1 MSQDNTMN
9 PLTGL
14 PMDMDFSPSKRALT
28 TPVSQTAEY
37 KGVDDFAN
45 YMKYGV
51 TPTPNSD
58 MDELRAERQST
69 VEKWRNGI
77 GKFVGKTGTA
87 VLGGT
92 LGSIYGIGS
101 AIANGDL
108 NAFYD
113 NAFQQGM
120 DDINEWLDKKL
131 PNYMTRA
138 EQEEGFLSSLDNAN
152 FWANDVLGGLSFTM
166 GAVLTEL
173 GLSAA
178 TAATG
183 GAGAGIQGAA
193 TANML
198 SRAKTLLKG
207 VDKAKRAQQIKGAA
221 RIGRQFITGAGY
233 EAGVEAR
240 HFKDEAM
247 KAFQAANPE
256 ATNEELAKASK
267 FIKTQANWVF
277 AANMALVGSSN
288 AVQFKKIFGDGIKS
302 QASAGFKQGIRQQ
315 EGDLLSGKF
324 VESLAGKYE
333 KLRSNLDIALRT
345 VKNPLVEG
353 IVEEGG
359 QSVISG
365 TAKNYLMKGYS
376 PEGVQAAYDLAS
388 AFGDA
393 LSETYGSKEG
403 WKEIGIGMIIG
414 GMGSPTFR
422 KAPWAQGGWSGG
434 VMEGYEEYK
443 AGRDEQKD
451 LAIRNTE
458 ASYDQVRSLIKSNAA
473 QYESNK
479 EKEQA
484 LANGDIFGAKTAEA
498 DSMFAFMSA
507 RHEAGL
513 LGGTVDE
520 FTKYV
525 QDMSTEEF
533 GQEFGYDVTEEELAA
548 RKSDVIR
555 SFKDKASDLSSS
567 WSDAKKLRVGEDY
580 SDEVTNDIQRGIA
593 HSIYSMKDLDRR
605 ESSMIEELQGVVKNL
620 NPEYLKSY
628 IKYKNSIRSQKGWIK
643 RRSNI
648 LKQAERDFR
657 ELVKFSSNY
666 DTPNKDIAKL
676 EKQIEDIKRY
686 RTSLRPSETNKIE
699 ALDKKLTRLQDG
711 IINVYKDIVSKN
723 AEKKTLVKQVEEAQR
738 RYESLL
744 KQRDEA
750 AAQEKAELSY
760 NAESLNFRLDGFES
774 LADALKEYEAEIQ
787 KVKDAK
793 NPMTARQID
802 ELVHDLAKLATQRE
816 YVVKSYNTLLTK
828 PGQEEV
834 AKMTEDMIR
843 MYESATRREEVG
855 RALRSVPKQT
865 KVDAD
870 TEADLASTETL
881 EGKKALLQDKID
893 ELKEQAAI
901 EKFDEEMTAKLG
913 AMEARMEE
921 LDTEVQE
928 QADAKAL
935 LEATPYKPIVNRP
948 HHLGQ
953 IIMFNTSPEV
963 KAKLATMSY
972 ADILEN
978 GEVRFEEYEG
988 TPGEV
993 RDQNWHKGVTT
1004 VKGYDNGKLAAHVY
1018 TNGDRIGYLPNP
1030 RRFVDTKTKQPLDLN
1045 KLENLVK
1052 INPAF
1057 VTNGKLNED
1066 GASFLA
1072 KWNSLKSTL
1081 ENISST
1087 ISLKEAFYANPQ
1099 HSVKILRG
1107 SEVRPEI
1114 ASHMN
1119 IPEYQ
1124 IDTPMGKGML
1134 VVERDAYNPKKVGER
1149 VWFKPQGGTWERL
1162 EGAARTQQ
1170 AKYAEEL
1177 KTTTGK
1183 SKLDIQGAGQY
1194 ALVMNAIYKKDSTPF
1209 VYDLSQPTL
1218 AETNNESFDAIN
1230 QQVADLA
1237 NVDRETG
1244 KVLVDE
1250 VGRPFFV
1257 ALSSRSFMGFSHENV
1272 RSKITLK
1279 KFEDGPKMVL
1289 TLQYKGKYYNQ
1300 TLFTEKTIKD
1310 LDLTKMK
1317 KRLDQ
1322 VVKYGFP
1329 EIKKDYPDLEFSS
1342 FKKSLDYTP
1351 SNVEEMTMNAV
1362 PHLEIELVGKS
1373 YKEQRNK
1380 LTGVVPAVKKDY
1392 KKEVP
1397 KKPTSSFGISELVAT
1412 KKIYNAAMQINNP
1425 TELEAL
1431 LTEHN
1436 DLLEAADS
1444 NRDSFKKVGTYIDG
1458 ITKRYEELSQA
1469 QLETLVETPKEKLEK
1484 APKTVEMPFERST
1497 DPADLEGGFELKLPT
1512 KNSKED
1518 TDFQN
1523 DMKDLLGDDFSF
1535 RIANEFEK
1543 ATSKEEKME
1552 LLSSIIPTD
1561 LIAVRDLETIYDSL
1575 ANNGITM
1582 GAFIDNV
1589 VYLSQYSGDKTAYH
1603 EAFHVVYRSLLTKQ
1617 RFDDINVSAKGR
1629 YGKPSKKALRELRET
1644 SNAYR
1649 FLNQKELE
1657 NLWYEEKMADD
1668 FMEYAYG
1675 RKKIEGANWLVR
1687 LFNKIIKLIK
1697 GIASRKSDV
1706 EGLFSDIYEGKFRT
1720 AKTLRSNVIYNKPAF
1735 MVIKTRDLNGGKI
1748 SETGFSVLN
1757 KQDTNR
1763 ITYKILNNLINRSA
1777 RDTGFNP
1784 SSGLAIVEE
1793 IDNIRSNYY
1802 NHKVWIEEAK
1812 AYMNQPDLTEDQMQE
1827 HKGKLYEKMAR
1838 IRIINEALDN
1848 PENVSNIVK
1857 DIQTRLK
1864 NYNIFPIDVEH
1875 EHDLVEQDY
1884 EGNGEDFF
1892 GNFDKANYEIGG
1904 ISSVS
1909 QRMKEYIFTTTD
1921 SIDEFGF
1928 GVDLDNDK
1936 YQIPVNGE
1944 YIYYGL
1950 QRTLVN
1956 TDVERLFNKFYNF
1969 AKNNSSTRAFYNK
1982 FVNDVA
1988 IQSGTDVDSVTK
2000 SFEAKE
2006 LSDLELERYRQAPV
2020 FNDFISAFVKDQVDF
2035 YSVLYDAESTTA
2047 RMFSSNRVGADQI
2060 QFDSWKNNFESLGL
2074 TKAQVN
2080 QALDTIQELYESPAS
2095 VAKEAD
2101 TVTQIQELFGGIGI
2115 KLSPTYIQW
2124 SLLDYHQDVWRTWN
2138 DDRTAEYDN
2147 LHSAFVNV
2155 DPIHLDLDQLSFNTL
2170 RTLNN
2175 KSQLETNPSG
2185 FFERNVD
2192 ETTMAVDES
2201 TGAQTTLRKIAKSN
2215 AKFDETVGDSTF
2227 RNAENKQVFDKLNPS
2242 FITTIVRR
2250 LRESNADLETIL
2262 ASYKLSE
2269 YETDVLRQ
2277 ALTYN
2282 KFVNG
2287 KHEYEN
2293 GIRSSEEFAQ
2303 FVFQNLNIIIADG
2316 IREESF
2322 NDKGSVESWKQS
2334 KGGKTYKNLG
2344 AEAQEL
2350 FKLIMYADNTRV
2362 KFEGKDVDLRYFLIG
2377 NSEKSTQ
2384 MFVKAPLI
2392 KKVVNSM
2399 EIIDG
2404 KPKFTFSNVVKESL
2418 LDLVRQEH
2426 ARIQK
2431 VLSEIYAIQEGTKT
2445 DFISSKYHGK
2455 FRDRVLYLKQ
2465 DGKEVPVT
2473 VIQDGDTFKLDQ
2485 MYEGLPRG
2493 LKMFR
2498 FSNHPLASMI
2508 EQSALL
2514 NEELD
2519 TRAIKDSFDDYYTAE
2534 MSQYIDLALL
2544 DSGAVSLADGV
2555 YTNELLPKEVF
2566 GTDSLDF
2573 AALANY
2579 FMNQVIN
2586 VANFNQL
2593 LHGDLALSYKNLDDV
2608 TKRNGGMIAAGPSMG
2623 SGKVRYKTVS
2633 SVELPME
2640 EVDIARHGIAQDYI
2654 DRTDAQNF
2662 GTMSFYRKNYL
2673 NSLGKHVQAVKPIL
2687 DKIER
2692 GIDLIVPLTKTELD
2706 TLDNHNANLHD
2717 RKIVGRSATWYDKT
2731 SLHTLTRAETSRI
2744 SKQFYKAHGN
2754 NNKSV
2759 IAEINR
2765 RYEALE
2771 SAATPEDI
2779 RRAAM
2784 DVNAIY
2790 VAKPGKL
2797 ERHTILNDMI
2807 FKNYDLYIYDSAS
2820 KMAKFDV
2827 DADVVHEIDSEFI
2840 REQVNTDGFKN
2851 KIVHGT
2857 QMIQLIWSEQDQ
2869 AATVEW
2875 EKTKVKYGE
2884 LVNKYKSLLADRVRK
2899 GAVDLTGTIFQFA
2912 PDGNLSQDSYRE
2924 LFGAL
2929 RNGLITDDL
2938 WVTELFEL
2946 DSNGLPKYDPNYPA
2960 IRLKYEAMYL
2970 AFVSNRVFKGKV
2982 AGRKYTLVS
2991 DVGYEI
2997 PRENLGEVTKEEAMQ
3012 DPYGHIQKGDKY
3024 YKVGRILGQ
3033 GEVSG
3038 GNAIF
3043 SRLRHRIK
3051 DTDRFGNEIYVSE
3064 VVISEKAARTYG
3076 LRPGDEIPKSLQLQM
3091 GIRIPTQDM
3100 HSMVTMKVVETLPYY
3115 YGNSV
3120 MLPYEIV
3127 LLSGADFDIDSLFA
3141 RMYEVHSGDVA
3152 YGSYYKAK
3160 NPISAAHKEYQ
3171 ASGKNVTLEEFKS
3184 IEIEGVLL
3192 TDQINSNVNAFK
3204 TGNLSKIK
3212 PLTKSEANNLLLD
3225 IEMRLMHNSR
3235 EIAATPASM
3244 VPLKDTLADFQN
3256 NGIQSKGRTTG
3267 VDSPLDNI
3275 KAAKALEIG
3284 SKGIGVSAVFNT
3296 LFQRLAEIETRID
3309 IPLFTEYNSVAGYQT
3324 TIAGQDVRKNDVFS
3338 AIISAMTDNAK
3349 ERLASEFN
3357 LTLDTL
3363 GAAMYMMSTGMPV
3376 DEVLYIM
3383 RQPVVSSYTK
3393 YMNLESMP
3401 ISNREV
3407 EQVPE
3412 IELLDGKNAR
3422 SLYYTKE
3429 ALGTTETKSTYEK
3442 QDLIDSIIA
3451 YEEGGFENLSEEQ
3464 KGIQAYILGE
3474 FTKAKQ
3480 ISEELRA
3487 YRAVSSLVKGLDSS
3501 WHVVDRMDDSLN
3513 KLGINVSKKLGTSG
3527 LSPDHWKVSQAM
3539 TKTEAGTVRP
3549 ANFTGMNYVDIMSQ
3563 FPVDIENI
3571 KAAFAQ
3577 REGSKYYFIL
3587 QSPVAQRLKSK
3598 LKYNF
3603 GSSTWDYAEN
3613 NKQLD
3618 DSLIS
3623 FLITRAFKHKFNPEL
3638 TLDDLFRIESS
3649 GTFEGQNKFHEE
3661 IRMLKEKYPDNEFLD
3676 KIQLNKSPYTSEYSP
3691 YRGKTLHKVEIE
3703 TNLSSDVTR
3712 QEAMIRGFMSI
3723 YTKAMENKRLRKESG
3738 SPMDNTAVLSIEER
3752 VFRNL
3757 IGYLIVK
3764 DGMLFKNK
3772 SFIRAIA
3779 PYLVQDAFTS
3789 LTSMRNDFAKGQF
3802 KDYFGK
3808 SELATFRD
3816 FEETYSRWNQTN
3828 RGLKYVSKK
3837 NVAVKG
3843 VKGAYT
3849 VKEDK
3854 GRITV
3859 DVYAGTDP
3867 TKGSEVNKKITSTNL
3882 KGAYGQLGLATM
3894 GFNPSG
3900 YGKSLHLR
3908 LPGFIKKNNQ
3918 VYRLATRSL
3927 KVGKNT
3933 LTLDRKGF
3941 VLYFPG
3947 FDKKRVHLNYLV
3959 KAGKIEEKVANSILE
3974 SNAGYKASYELVTP
3988 IGNKDI
3994 SPFGSTI
4001 AEHNIVST
4009 KKETPKPKKATFL
4022 KKVKEGKVSKPAGF
4036 EGLIDAMNTLQVG
4049 SKIKFDMGGQDVTV
4063 TINKPV
4069 RKPKNLTS
4077 NFWWNMQTYEGAS
4090 PLDASAFIQNMY
4102 AAIQKP
4108 EGFTYDELM
4117 SELKMEVRNP
4127 ANEIINLKSN
4137 C

>member
-1 MSQDNTMN
+1 
-9 PLTGL
+9 
-14 PMDMDFSPSKRALT
+14 
-28 TPVSQTAEY
+28 
-37 KGVDDFAN
+37 
-45 YMKYGV
+45 
-51 TPTPNSD
+51 
-58 MDELRAERQST
+58 
-69 VEKWRNGI
+69 
-77 GKFVGKTGTA
+77 
-87 VLGGT
+87 
-92 LGSIYGIGS
+92 
-101 AIANGDL
+101 
-108 NAFYD
+108 
-113 NAFQQGM
+113 
-120 DDINEWLDKKL
+120 
-131 PNYMTRA
+131 
-138 EQEEGFLSSLDNAN
+138 
-152 FWANDVLGGLSFTM
+152 
-166 GAVLTEL
+166 
-173 GLSAA
+173 
-178 TAATG
+178 
-183 GAGAGIQGAA
+183 
-193 TANML
+193 
-198 SRAKTLLKG
+198 
-207 VDKAKRAQQIKGAA
+207 
-221 RIGRQFITGAGY
+221 
-233 EAGVEAR
+233 
-240 HFKDEAM
+240 
-247 KAFQAANPE
+247 
-256 ATNEELAKASK
+256 
-267 FIKTQANWVF
+267 
-277 AANMALVGSSN
+277 
-288 AVQFKKIFGDGIKS
+288 
-302 QASAGFKQGIRQQ
+302 
-315 EGDLLSGKF
+315 
-324 VESLAGKYE
+324 
-333 KLRSNLDIALRT
+333 
-345 VKNPLVEG
+345 
-353 IVEEGG
+353 
-359 QSVISG
+359 
-365 TAKNYLMKGYS
+365 
-376 PEGVQAAYDLAS
+376 
-388 AFGDA
+388 
-393 LSETYGSKEG
+393 
-403 WKEIGIGMIIG
+403 
-414 GMGSPTFR
+414 
-422 KAPWAQGGWSGG
+422 
-434 VMEGYEEYK
+434 
-443 AGRDEQKD
+443 
-451 LAIRNTE
+451 
-458 ASYDQVRSLIKSNAA
+458 
-473 QYESNK
+473 
-479 EKEQA
+479 
-484 LANGDIFGAKTAEA
+484 
-498 DSMFAFMSA
+498 
-507 RHEAGL
+507 
-513 LGGTVDE
+513 
-520 FTKYV
+520 
-525 QDMSTEEF
+525 
-533 GQEFGYDVTEEELAA
+533 
-548 RKSDVIR
+548 
-555 SFKDKASDLSSS
+555 
-567 WSDAKKLRVGEDY
+567 
-580 SDEVTNDIQRGIA
+580 
-593 HSIYSMKDLDRR
+593 
-605 ESSMIEELQGVVKNL
+605 
-620 NPEYLKSY
+620 
-628 IKYKNSIRSQKGWIK
+628 
-643 RRSNI
+643 
-648 LKQAERDFR
+648 
-657 ELVKFSSNY
+657 
-666 DTPNKDIAKL
+666 
-676 EKQIEDIKRY
+676 
-686 RTSLRPSETNKIE
+686 
-699 ALDKKLTRLQDG
+699 
-711 IINVYKDIVSKN
+711 
-723 AEKKTLVKQVEEAQR
+723 
-738 RYESLL
+738 
-744 KQRDEA
+744 
-750 AAQEKAELSY
+750 
-760 NAESLNFRLDGFES
+760 
-774 LADALKEYEAEIQ
+774 
-787 KVKDAK
+787 
-793 NPMTARQID
+793 
-802 ELVHDLAKLATQRE
+802 
-816 YVVKSYNTLLTK
+816 
-828 PGQEEV
+828 
-834 AKMTEDMIR
+834 
-843 MYESATRREEVG
+843 
-855 RALRSVPKQT
+855 
-865 KVDAD
+865 
-870 TEADLASTETL
+870 
-881 EGKKALLQDKID
+881 
-893 ELKEQAAI
+893 
-901 EKFDEEMTAKLG
+901 
-913 AMEARMEE
+913 
-921 LDTEVQE
+921 
-928 QADAKAL
+928 
-935 LEATPYKPIVNRP
+935 
-948 HHLGQ
+948 
-953 IIMFNTSPEV
+953 
-963 KAKLATMSY
+963 
-972 ADILEN
+972 
-978 GEVRFEEYEG
+978 
-988 TPGEV
+988 
-993 RDQNWHKGVTT
+993 
-1004 VKGYDNGKLAAHVY
+1004 
-1018 TNGDRIGYLPNP
+1018 
-1030 RRFVDTKTKQPLDLN
+1030 
-1045 KLENLVK
+1045 
-1052 INPAF
+1052 
-1057 VTNGKLNED
+1057 
-1066 GASFLA
+1066 
-1072 KWNSLKSTL
+1072 
-1081 ENISST
+1081 
-1087 ISLKEAFYANPQ
+1087 
-1099 HSVKILRG
+1099 
-1107 SEVRPEI
+1107 
-1114 ASHMN
+1114 
-1119 IPEYQ
+1119 
-1124 IDTPMGKGML
+1124 
-1134 VVERDAYNPKKVGER
+1134 
-1149 VWFKPQGGTWERL
+1149 
-1162 EGAARTQQ
+1162 
-1170 AKYAEEL
+1170 
-1177 KTTTGK
+1177 
-1183 SKLDIQGAGQY
+1183 
-1194 ALVMNAIYKKDSTPF
+1194 
-1209 VYDLSQPTL
+1209 
-1218 AETNNESFDAIN
+1218 
-1230 QQVADLA
+1230 
-1237 NVDRETG
+1237 
-1244 KVLVDE
+1244 
-1250 VGRPFFV
+1250 
-1257 ALSSRSFMGFSHENV
+1257 
-1272 RSKITLK
+1272 
-1279 KFEDGPKMVL
+1279 
-1289 TLQYKGKYYNQ
+1289 
-1300 TLFTEKTIKD
+1300 
-1310 LDLTKMK
+1310 
-1317 KRLDQ
+1317 
-1322 VVKYGFP
+1322 
-1329 EIKKDYPDLEFSS
+1329 
-1342 FKKSLDYTP
+1342 
-1351 SNVEEMTMNAV
+1351 
-1362 PHLEIELVGKS
+1362 
-1373 YKEQRNK
+1373 
-1380 LTGVVPAVKKDY
+1380 
-1392 KKEVP
+1392 
-1397 KKPTSSFGISELVAT
+1397 
-1412 KKIYNAAMQINNP
+1412 
-1425 TELEAL
+1425 
-1431 LTEHN
+1431 
-1436 DLLEAADS
+1436 
-1444 NRDSFKKVGTYIDG
+1444 
-1458 ITKRYEELSQA
+1458 
-1469 QLETLVETPKEKLEK
+1469 
-1484 APKTVEMPFERST
+1484 
-1497 DPADLEGGFELKLPT
+1497 
-1512 KNSKED
+1512 
-1518 TDFQN
+1518 
-1523 DMKDLLGDDFSF
+1523 
-1535 RIANEFEK
+1535 
-1543 ATSKEEKME
+1543 
-1552 LLSSIIPTD
+1552 
-1561 LIAVRDLETIYDSL
+1561 
-1575 ANNGITM
+1575 
-1582 GAFIDNV
+1582 
-1589 VYLSQYSGDKTAYH
+1589 
-1603 EAFHVVYRSLLTKQ
+1603 
-1617 RFDDINVSAKGR
+1617 
-1629 YGKPSKKALRELRET
+1629 
-1644 SNAYR
+1644 
-1649 FLNQKELE
+1649 
-1657 NLWYEEKMADD
+1657 
-1668 FMEYAYG
+1668 
-1675 RKKIEGANWLVR
+1675 
-1687 LFNKIIKLIK
+1687 
-1697 GIASRKSDV
+1697 
-1706 EGLFSDIYEGKFRT
+1706 
-1720 AKTLRSNVIYNKPAF
+1720 
-1735 MVIKTRDLNGGKI
+1735 
-1748 SETGFSVLN
+1748 
-1757 KQDTNR
+1757 
-1763 ITYKILNNLINRSA
+1763 
-1777 RDTGFNP
+1777 
-1784 SSGLAIVEE
+1784 
-1793 IDNIRSNYY
+1793 
-1802 NHKVWIEEAK
+1802 
-1812 AYMNQPDLTEDQMQE
+1812 
-1827 HKGKLYEKMAR
+1827 
-1838 IRIINEALDN
+1838 
-1848 PENVSNIVK
+1848 
-1857 DIQTRLK
+1857 
-1864 NYNIFPIDVEH
+1864 
-1875 EHDLVEQDY
+1875 
-1884 EGNGEDFF
+1884 
-1892 GNFDKANYEIGG
+1892 
-1904 ISSVS
+1904 
-1909 QRMKEYIFTTTD
+1909 
-1921 SIDEFGF
+1921 
-1928 GVDLDNDK
+1928 
-1936 YQIPVNGE
+1936 
-1944 YIYYGL
+1944 
-1950 QRTLVN
+1950 
-1956 TDVERLFNKFYNF
+1956 
-1969 AKNNSSTRAFYNK
+1969 
-1982 FVNDVA
+1982 
-1988 IQSGTDVDSVTK
+1988 
-2000 SFEAKE
+2000 
-2006 LSDLELERYRQAPV
+2006 
-2020 FNDFISAFVKDQVDF
+2020 
-2035 YSVLYDAESTTA
+2035 
-2047 RMFSSNRVGADQI
+2047 
-2060 QFDSWKNNFESLGL
+2060 
-2074 TKAQVN
+2074 
-2080 QALDTIQELYESPAS
+2080 
-2095 VAKEAD
+2095 
-2101 TVTQIQELFGGIGI
+2101 
-2115 KLSPTYIQW
+2115 
-2124 SLLDYHQDVWRTWN
+2124 
-2138 DDRTAEYDN
+2138 
-2147 LHSAFVNV
+2147 
-2155 DPIHLDLDQLSFNTL
+2155 
-2170 RTLNN
+2170 
-2175 KSQLETNPSG
+2175 
-2185 FFERNVD
+2185 
-2192 ETTMAVDES
+2192 
-2201 TGAQTTLRKIAKSN
+2201 
-2215 AKFDETVGDSTF
+2215 
-2227 RNAENKQVFDKLNPS
+2227 
-2242 FITTIVRR
+2242 
-2250 LRESNADLETIL
+2250 
-2262 ASYKLSE
+2262 
-2269 YETDVLRQ
+2269 
-2277 ALTYN
+2277 
-2282 KFVNG
+2282 
-2287 KHEYEN
+2287 
-2293 GIRSSEEFAQ
+2293 
-2303 FVFQNLNIIIADG
+2303 
-2316 IREESF
+2316 
-2322 NDKGSVESWKQS
+2322 
-2334 KGGKTYKNLG
+2334 
-2344 AEAQEL
+2344 
-2350 FKLIMYADNTRV
+2350 
-2362 KFEGKDVDLRYFLIG
+2362 
-2377 NSEKSTQ
+2377 
-2384 MFVKAPLI
+2384 
-2392 KKVVNSM
+2392 
-2399 EIIDG
+2399 
-2404 KPKFTFSNVVKESL
+2404 
-2418 LDLVRQEH
+2418 
-2426 ARIQK
+2426 
-2431 VLSEIYAIQEGTKT
+2431 
-2445 DFISSKYHGK
+2445 
-2455 FRDRVLYLKQ
+2455 
-2465 DGKEVPVT
+2465 
-2473 VIQDGDTFKLDQ
+2473 